1 MPLARKV
8 LSLLLLLSAATLAQ
22 AEPDRVRQALAQ
34 ALPGMEPDGIA
45 ESVVPGLYEV
55 TFGPQVVYVSKDGR
69 YLIQGAIMELDSQRN
84 LTAERRSQLLLT
96 ALRDLGEDN
105 MVLFPAKD
113 QKHVITVFTDI
124 DCGYCRKLHAEVPE
138 LNRRGITVRYLF
150 FPRSGP
156 DTPSYYK
163 ARSVWCAKDR
173 RAALTAAK
181 QGRDPEPAQCDNPID
196 RHMRLVQELGLRGT
210 PAIVLEN
217 GQIIPGYVP
226 AARLEQMLEQTAAA
240 SQ

>member
-1 MPLARKV
+1 MHLVKK
-8 LSLLLLLSAATLAQ
+8 LFFLLLLSALTLAHAQ
-22 AEPDRVRQALAQ
+22 PDQVRQALSR
-34 ALPGMEPDGIA
+34 ALPGMSPDSIA
-45 ESVVPGLYEV
+45 ESVVPGVYEV
-55 TFGPQVVYVSKDGR
+55 TFGPQVVYVSSDGR
-69 YLIQGAIMELDSQRN
+69 YLIQGAIMELGSQRN
-84 LTAERRSQLLLT
+84 LTAERRSQLLL
-96 ALRDLGEDN
+96 AELRELGEDN
-105 MVLFPAKD
+105 MILFPAPK

-156 DTPSYYK
+156 DTPSYHK

-181 QGRDPEPAQCDNPID
+181 QGKDPEPAQCDNPVD
-196 RHMRLVQELGLRGT
+196 RHLRLVQELGLRGT

-217 GQIIPGYVP
+217 GRIIPGYVP
-226 AARLEQMLEQTAAA
+226 AARLEQMLDQTAAA
-240 SQ
+240 PQ